1 MKKFI
6 IYFLLLGHAS
16 LSYSQLMLSYSS
28 SYSSKNGCKENIK
41 IAVEG
46 VSSKIE
52 GYCIEGKDG
61 GLGIGFSAVTGD
73 AAIQSKPAQELNL
86 KEPVLYKSN
95 NKVIGGIT
103 ALDPEGKILISSLH
117 LFLNEWSNSDEV
129 YEHFRNKQVVLLNKD
144 GTENTLQDIVFFI
157 DKDIIINKLS
167 NNVEVQPETIPSLIL
182 DTLKLSA
189 STISEQ
195 IKPSALWNSYQ
206 IGFNGDRP
214 VVQISKGEI
223 KQVELSQNYFYLGK
237 SNENFSTP
245 GSSGSV
251 IFSENLQIP
260 LGVLQCRVE
269 NETPNQNTKGLF
281 RILNFDILKKGQS
294 KAFIFNNLLQFENA
308 LLEIKSKNLLPK
320 DPHCKWFDGKDIAP

>member
-16 LSYSQLMLSYSS
+16 LSYSQLYLTHSLTADN
-28 SYSSKNGCKENIK
+28 KKGCEEELNIT
-41 IAVEG
+41 VNG
-46 VSSKIE
+46 VSAEVEI
-52 GYCIEGKDG
+52 YCRKFGDG
-61 GLGIGFSAVTGD
+61 GFILKFSAITGSAVPKKTKID
-73 AAIQSKPAQELNL
+73 LTAPII
-86 KEPVLYKSN
+86 YKSD

-103 ALDPEGKILISSLH
+103 ALDPEGKILVSSLH

-167 NNVEVQPETIPSLIL
+167 NNVDVQPETIPSLIL
-182 DTLKLSA
+182 ETLKLSA
-189 STISEQ
+189 NTISEH
-195 IKPSALWNSYQ
+195 IKPTASWNSYQ
-206 IGFNGDRP
+206 IGFNGDKP

-260 LGVLQCRVE
+260 LGILQCRVE
-269 NETPNQNTKGLF
+269 NETTNQNTNGLF

-308 LLEIKSKNLLPK
+308 LLVIKSKNLLPK